1 MSHFAHCR
9 NGNNPC
15 NVRVKPQARK
25 LQGIPLKRATPG
37 GRQQG
42 ERVTTSKES
51 IASCDTLLCRCQG
64 RVADAALE
72 AVDLSG
78 VALVDGLCR
87 SDAAATLSGG
97 RGTLSVGCSRES
109 PLLASQAPRERTLRF
124 FPAREFGAGSAA
136 APRLA
141 ALIAMARLPEPSPVE
156 SVPYESRG
164 RLAILGAGPEAMAW
178 AKRLQ
183 GKADGQIQVT
193 VFAEDEAPLAAA
205 SPREIP
211 LHRAR
216 ALSVDGWLGAFEI
229 AWTPANPVDASRCTG
244 CGACLTACSSDAI
257 VRDGVAAYVD
267 RARCNDKQRCIEVCE
282 VGAIDFSMRPRSAGF
297 DLVLDLAA
305 QPRLAMAHPP
315 QGYFAPQGDP
325 LALAEAALALTELVG
340 EFDKPRFFEYKRSV
354 CAHSRSRKE
363 GCSRCIDSCSTSAIS
378 ADGDG
383 VRVEPH
389 LCMGCG
395 ACASV
400 CPSGAMR
407 YNYPD
412 LPYEGERLRAAL
424 GAWQHTA
431 GSAPTVLFHGRKE
444 AALLKAHA
452 ETEALPAE
460 LLPIALHDAASVGPD
475 LLLYALCAGAARVL
489 VWQHED
495 APATYRASASRA
507 ASFAQA
513 VVSGLGLAAGA
524 RRFVAVCG
532 DAEELL
538 GALDATP
545 LAALPRSASF
555 HAQND
560 KRGTLDLCFRHL
572 AALAPEA
579 VATAPIA
586 VPEGSAY
593 GTVKVAAEKCT
604 LCLSCVSAC
613 PARALS
619 DDKEHPRLRFLENAC
634 VQCGLCVNTCPEDA
648 LSLEARLDLR
658 PEAKKTRTL
667 HEDTPCNCVR
677 CGKAF
682 GSTATV
688 RTMVARLSGHALFA
702 TEAQRKRLLMCGDCR
717 VIDMMEHGEM
727 PGAQAAEVRQ

>member
-1 MSHFAHCR
+1 M
-9 NGNNPC
+9 
-15 NVRVKPQARK
+15 
-25 LQGIPLKRATPG
+25 
-37 GRQQG
+37 
-42 ERVTTSKES
+42 TTSKES

-64 RVADAALE
+64 RIADGAIE
-72 AVDLSG
+72 AIDLSG

-87 SDAAATLSGG
+87 GTAGAALSGG
-97 RGTLSVGCSRES
+97 KGTLSVGCSRES
-109 PLLASQAPRERTLRF
+109 PILSSQAPQERALRF
-124 FPAREFGAGSAA
+124 FPAREYGAGSAA

-141 ALIAMARLPEPSPVE
+141 ALIAMARLPEPAPVE
-156 SVPYESRG
+156 SVPYESHG
-164 RLAILGAGPEAMAW
+164 RLAILGAGPEAMTW
-178 AKRLQ
+178 ARRLQ

-193 VFAEDEAPLAAA
+193 VFAEDEAPMPAA

-216 ALSVDGWLGAFEI
+216 AVSIDGWLGAFDI
-229 AWTPANPVDASRCTG
+229 SWTPANPVDASRCTG
-244 CGACLTACSSDAI
+244 CGACLEACSSDAI

-267 RARCNDKQRCIEVCE
+267 LARCNDKQRCIEVCE
-282 VGAIDFSMRPRSAGF
+282 VGAIDFSMRPRSARF

-315 QGYFAPQGDP
+315 QGYFAPRGDP
-325 LALAEAALALTELVG
+325 FALADAALALTDLVG

-383 VRVEPH
+383 IRVEPH

-412 LPYEGERLRAAL
+412 VPYEGERLRAAL
-424 GAWQHTA
+424 SAWQLTA
-431 GSAPTVLFHGRKE
+431 DSAPTVLFHGRKE

-452 ETEALPAE
+452 ETEVLPAE
-460 LLPIALHDAASVGPD
+460 LLPIPLHDAASVGPD
-475 LLLYALCAGAARVL
+475 LLLYALCAGAARVM
-489 VWQHED
+489 VWQDED

-513 VVSGLGLAAGA
+513 VLEGLDLAAGS

-532 DAEELL
+532 DADELMQALAGRPAPAL
-538 GALDATP
+538 G
-545 LAALPRSASF
+545 RRASF
-555 HAQND
+555 HPQTD

-572 AALAPEA
+572 ATLAPEA
-579 VATAPIA
+579 AAAAPIV

-593 GTVKVAAEKCT
+593 GTVNVAADKCT

-619 DDKEHPRLRFLENAC
+619 DDKEHPRLRFLESAC
-634 VQCGLCVNTCPEDA
+634 VQCDLCVETCPEDA

-658 PEAKKTRTL
+658 AEAKKTRTL
-667 HEDTPCNCVR
+667 HEDTPCNCAR

-682 GSTATV
+682 ASTATV

-702 TEAQRKRLLMCGDCR
+702 TESQRKRLLMCGDCR

>member
-1 MSHFAHCR
+1 M
-9 NGNNPC
+9 
-15 NVRVKPQARK
+15 
-25 LQGIPLKRATPG
+25 
-37 GRQQG
+37 
-42 ERVTTSKES
+42 TTSKDS
-51 IASCDTLLCRCQG
+51 IASSCDTLLCRCQG
-64 RVADAALE
+64 RVADGAIEALE
-72 AVDLSG
+72 LSG
-78 VALVDGLCR
+78 VTVVDGLCR
-87 SDAAATLSGG
+87 SSTASPLLSGG
-97 RGTLSVGCSRES
+97 SETLAVGCSRES
-109 PLLASQAPRERTLRF
+109 PILASQARSGRALRF
-124 FPAREFGAGSAA
+124 FPAREYGAGSAA

-141 ALIAMARLPEPSPVE
+141 ALIAMARLPEPAPVE
-156 SVPYESRG
+156 SVPYESNG

-178 AKRLQ
+178 ARRLQ

-193 VFAEDEAPLAAA
+193 VFAEDEAPLPAAT
-205 SPREIP
+205 PREIP

-216 ALSVDGWLGAFEI
+216 ALSVEGWLGAFDI

-244 CGACLTACSSDAI
+244 CGACLEACSSDAI

-267 RARCNDKQRCIEVCE
+267 LARCNDKQRCIEVCE
-282 VGAIDFSMRPRSAGF
+282 VGAIDFSMRPRSARF
-297 DLVLDLAA
+297 DMVLDLAA
-305 QPRLAMAHPP
+305 TPRLAMAHPP
-315 QGYFAPQGDP
+315 QGYFAPQGDA
-325 LALAEAALALTELVG
+325 LALADAALALTELVG
-340 EFDKPRFFEYKRSV
+340 EFDKPRFFDYKRSL

-383 VRVEPH
+383 IRVEPH

-412 LPYEGERLRAAL
+412 VPYEGQRLRAAL
-424 GAWQHTA
+424 SAWLGTG

-452 ETEALPAE
+452 ETASLPPT

-475 LLLYALCAGAARVL
+475 LLLYALCAGAARVA
-489 VWQHED
+489 VWQQDD
-495 APATYRASASRA
+495 APPTYRASAARA

-513 VVSGLGLAAGA
+513 VVAGLGLDAGS

-532 DAEELL
+532 DADELL
-538 GALDATP
+538 RAIDGNPPPLTRTAT
-545 LAALPRSASF
+545 F
-555 HAQND
+555 HPQTD

-572 AALAPEA
+572 TALAPEA
-579 VATAPIA
+579 AAAAPIA
-586 VPEGSAY
+586 VAEGSAY
-593 GTVKVAAEKCT
+593 GTVNVAAEKCT
-604 LCLSCVSAC
+604 LCLSCVGAC

-619 DDKEHPRLRFLENAC
+619 DDKDHPRLRFLESAC
-634 VQCGLCVNTCPEDA
+634 LQCGLCVDTCPEDA
-648 LSLEARLDLR
+648 LSLSARLDLR
-658 PEAKKTRTL
+658 AEAKKARTL

-727 PGAQAAEVRQ
+727 PGAETTEVRQ